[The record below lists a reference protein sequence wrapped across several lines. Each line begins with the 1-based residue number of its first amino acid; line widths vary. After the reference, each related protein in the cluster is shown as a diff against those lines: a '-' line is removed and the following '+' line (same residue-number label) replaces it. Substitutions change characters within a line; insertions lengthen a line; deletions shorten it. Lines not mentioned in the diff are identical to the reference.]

1 MNPLFSK
8 MLQKLSTDYKIKRN
22 NSNMEMNITKLN
34 NQNSLDDIEIK
45 QNSTNSTNKRKF
57 LIIKDKI
64 YKNNMKKRIK
74 IKEFSK
80 LKILKK
86 DEISTNKNKAI
97 YDGNSKTER
106 DETIVLP
113 ESVLVSKK
121 RDGENNFEPK
131 VMRVFK
137 KLI

>member
-57 LIIKDKI
+57 LITKDKI
-64 YKNNMKKRIK
+64 YKNSMKKRIK